1 MFSRGNTFDFPKTTV
16 FRGVEVRICR
26 QRYTDLNFKLLVC

>member
-1 MFSRGNTFDFPKTTV
+1 MFSREYTVEFPKRTV

-26 QRYTDLNFKLLVC
+26 QKYTFIKSEQSAY

>member
-1 MFSRGNTFDFPKTTV
+1 MFSRGNTYVFPKITV

-26 QRYTDLNFKLLVC
+26 QKYTDINFMMLVC